1 MGKVRTNFKTK
12 RATYI
17 RAWRK
22 HRGLSLERLGD
33 RIGVTKGAL
42 SQLENGTVA
51 YTQPML
57 EALADALLCEPQDL
71 LMRDPTESES
81 ILSIYG
87 SLSPAARAQAVEIL
101 KALKR
106 AS

>member
-12 RATYI
+12 RTTHI

-22 HRGLSLERLGD
+22 HRGLSLERLGE
-33 RIGVTKGAL
+33 RVGVTKGAL

-57 EALADALLCEPQDL
+57 EALAEALSCEPQDL
-71 LMRDPTESES
+71 LMRDPTDPEG
-81 ILSIYG
+81 IWSIYD
-87 SLSPAARAQAVEIL
+87 SLTPSAKAQAVEIL
-101 KALKR
+101 KALKK

>member
-12 RATYI
+12 RATHI

-22 HRGLSLERLGD
+22 YRGLSLERLGE
-33 RIGVTKGAL
+33 RVGVTKGAL

-57 EALADALLCEPQDL
+57 EALADALSCEPQDL
-71 LMRDPTESES
+71 LMRDPTDPEG
-81 ILSIYG
+81 IWSIYD
-87 SLSPAARAQAVEIL
+87 SLTPAGKAQAVEIL
-101 KALKR
+101 KALKK